1 MSAAAGV
8 VILAA
13 VLMFGF
19 AYEKDPAI
27 LAQAGLAA
35 LALAAAALAGVWWMK
50 RKRII

>member
-8 VILAA
+8 AVLAA
-13 VLMFGF
+13 VLLFGF

-27 LAQAGLAA
+27 LAQAA
-35 LALAAAALAGVWWMK
+35 LAVLALVSAVTAGVGWMK